1 MTYKQRPGLTRY
13 ESIRG
18 HFQGFQQSGAHGTRA
33 IIAAVIAL
41 AEMDYLDG
49 DNDAV
54 EYFRGEAYQYH
65 LDYLDLPRSY
75 LPIGVR
81 SCLD

>member
-1 MTYKQRPGLTRY
+1 MTYKQREGMGRY

-18 HFQGFQQSGAHGTRA
+18 HFQGFQQSGANGHRA
-33 IIAAVIAL
+33 IILAVIAV

-49 DNDAV
+49 DADAV
-54 EYFRGEAYQYH
+54 DYFRGEAYQFH

-81 SCLD
+81 E